1 MKRVGTGGAEVR
13 SGRIDREERTRP
25 VGDPH
30 VADTRP
36 GPLDGDAGSDSRWRG
51 PPTAG
56 AAGRVGIAAWTFI
69 GLVVAVAIVV
79 LLLAAIAEVVIPVA
93 LAALLAV
100 VLKPAADHLIRR
112 GARPAI
118 AAGVVVLALGGLL
131 GGLVAASV
139 AGLTSQADAI
149 ESAVDDAVRAIA
161 EESGIDT
168 ETVQEVRATVDRS
181 AALVLLGS
189 VTALVSG
196 VDALIGLASGVL
208 LGVLVFYYLVKDG
221 ALLRERF
228 VQVVP
233 PPHREGLDTFLGN
246 AFATLR
252 SYGRGR
258 TVMSAIVTAVIG
270 LAAIILGLPLIPS
283 ILLLTFIGGYIPYI
297 GAFLAGAYVA
307 LIALGESGVAA
318 AIVMIL
324 VSLAANLVLE
334 NFVEPRVMSR
344 SVDLH
349 PMMVLVVLALGG
361 LLGGIVGL
369 LVAVPAAAV
378 ARSAFLQLRSSGLV
392 DEVAAQARPVGA
404 GLLRTDE

>member
-1 MKRVGTGGAEVR
+1 M
-13 SGRIDREERTRP
+13 
-25 VGDPH
+25 
-30 VADTRP
+30 
-36 GPLDGDAGSDSRWRG
+36 
-51 PPTAG
+51 
-56 AAGRVGIAAWTFI
+56 AGRVGIAAWTFI
-69 GLVVAVAIVV
+69 GVVVAVAIVV
-79 LLLAAIAEVVIPVA
+79 AALAVIAEVVIPVV
-93 LAALLAV
+93 LAALLAG

-118 AAGVVVLALGGLL
+118 AAGVVVLAIGALL
-131 GGLVAASV
+131 GGIVAASV
-139 AGLTSQADAI
+139 AGLTNQSAAI
-149 ESAVDDAVRAIA
+149 ESAVDEAVRALA
-161 EESGIDT
+161 DESGIDT
-168 ETVQEVRATVDRS
+168 DTIQDVRTAINES
-181 AALVLLGS
+181 SALVALGS

-196 VDALIGLASGVL
+196 VDTLIGLASGVL
-208 LGVLVFYYLVKDG
+208 LGVLVFYYLIKDG

-228 VQVVP
+228 VQAVP
-233 PPHREGLDTFLGN
+233 PAHRGGLDTFLGN

-258 TVMSAIVTAVIG
+258 TVMSAIVSAVIG

-318 AIVMIL
+318 AIIMIV

-344 SVDLH
+344 SLDLH
-349 PMMVLVVLALGG
+349 PIMVLVALALGG
-361 LLGGIVGL
+361 LLGGIIGL

-378 ARSAFLQLRSSGLV
+378 ARSAFLQLRSSGVV
-392 DEVAAQARPVGA
+392 DEIAAQARPVGE
-404 GLLRTDE
+404 GLLRTDETSGGSSW